1 MTDDPGSAAA
11 VILAAGGGSRF
22 AEGGAGAAGHKL
34 LASWRGRPLVAWAVQ
49 TALEAAIGPV
59 WVVTGAVDLTGVLP
73 PEVTVLTNPAWAE
86 GQATSLQV
94 AVSEAKDRGLA
105 AIVVGLGDQ
114 PLLSVEAWRSVAATP
129 SPIAVGTYEQ
139 RRRNPVRLGR
149 DVWDELPK
157 TGDEGARVLI
167 RERPDLVWEV
177 ACNGNPAD
185 IDTVEDLTRWS

>member
-1 MTDDPGSAAA
+1 MTVPQTTAA

-22 AEGGAGAAGHKL
+22 AHGAAAPGHKL
-34 LASWRGRPLVAWAVQ
+34 LAPWRGRALVTWAV
-49 TALEAAIGPV
+49 EAALGADIGPL

-73 PEVTVLTNPAWAE
+73 SEVSVLDNPAWE
-86 GQATSLQV
+86 GGQATSLQV
-94 AVSEAKDRGLA
+94 AVAEARTSDLA

-114 PLLSVEAWRSVAATP
+114 PLLSIEAWRAVAKAT
-129 SPIAVGTYEQ
+129 SPIAVATYEQ

-149 DVWDELPK
+149 EVWGDLPK

-167 RERPDLVWEV
+167 RQRPDLVREV

-185 IDTVEDLTRWS
+185 